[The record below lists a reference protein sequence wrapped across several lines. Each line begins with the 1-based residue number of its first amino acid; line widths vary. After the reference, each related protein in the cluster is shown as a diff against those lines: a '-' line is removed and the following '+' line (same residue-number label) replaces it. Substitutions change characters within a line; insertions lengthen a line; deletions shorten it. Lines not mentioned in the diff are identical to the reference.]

1 VFDVAVIGSVNLDL
15 VATTPRLPEPGETVS
30 GTGYAEHAG
39 GKGLN
44 QSVAAAR
51 SGASVALI
59 AAVGD
64 DDAGRRLRSV
74 AEAEGIDVSAVGVVD
89 APTGRA
95 LITVDERAENSIVVV
110 PGANASVRADT
121 LAGARI
127 VIAQLEIPIDAVIA
141 AFRSARRSGGR
152 TILNPAPAQR
162 LPDELLGICDI
173 VVPNEHELALIGGPD
188 ALFARGAGAVI
199 TTMGAAGVS
208 VKEIVDGVTT
218 EWIQPA
224 FQVTPIDTTGAGD
237 AFCGALA
244 ARLAAGDGL
253 RDAVRYAAAA
263 GALATTTAGAVRSLP
278 RRLDI
283 EHLLDAAPTATD
295 GHTGRSPDA
304 TV

>member
-1 VFDVAVIGSVNLDL
+1 VFDVAVVGSVNLDL
-15 VATTPRLPEPGETVS
+15 VATTHRLPGPGETVT

-64 DDAGRRLRSV
+64 DDAGRQLRAV
-74 AEAEGIDVSAVGVVD
+74 AEAEGIDVSAIDVVD

-95 LITVDERAENSIVVV
+95 LITVDAHAENSIVVV
-110 PGANASVRADT
+110 PGANAFVRGDA
-121 LAGARI
+121 AIEARI
-127 VIAQLEIPIDAVIA
+127 AIAQLEIPIGTVIA
-141 AFRSARRSGGR
+141 AFRSARRRGGR

-162 LPDELLGICDI
+162 LPDELLDLCD
-173 VVPNEHELALIGGPD
+173 VVIPNEHELARIGGSD
-188 ALFARGAGAVI
+188 TLFARGVSAVI
-199 TTMGAAGVS
+199 TTMGAAGVTVS
-208 VKEIVDGVTT
+208 EMVDGVSET
-218 EWIQPA
+218 WIQPA
-224 FQVTPIDTTGAGD
+224 FEVTPIDTTGAGD

-253 RDAVRYAAAA
+253 REAVRYAAAA

-278 RRLDI
+278 CAPDI
-283 EHLLDAAPTATD
+283 ERLLEAAPIATD
-295 GHTGRSPDA
+295 VDTRRSPGDG
-304 TV
+304 V